1 MIVTNQQLRLTHRVK
16 IHQSSAA
23 EVERMCSWC
32 HQRIGK
38 RFAVIDRVNFGV
50 DGTWQ
55 CTWEGGDLSTY
66 TFRFDHKQDAVVFA
80 LRWA

>member
-1 MIVTNQQLRLTHRVK
+1 MIVIDHQPRLEHKVK
-16 IHQSSAA
+16 IDRTSTA

-32 HQRIGK
+32 HQQFGK
-38 RFAVIDRVNFGV
+38 RFAAIDRVNFGV

-55 CTWEGGDLSTY
+55 CTWEGGGLSTY
-66 TFRFDHKQDAVVFA
+66 TFSFDHDLDAVMFA